1 MAVPPAYTVRTPR
14 LHLRCWDPGD
24 AEGLFATVEDNV
36 EHLRRY
42 LPWVP
47 NRPKSVD
54 AQLALLRRFRVWFD
68 RGEQYFYGVFDPSTG
83 EVLGGVGLHQTVGPN
98 AFEIG
103 YWLTR
108 HRIGQGLATEM
119 VSALLRVAFE
129 IEDAQRV
136 EIRCSVSNLP
146 SARIPQRLG
155 FEHEA
160 TLPRRLP
167 HATGLDDMMIWSL
180 WTRAYRRSRLGKLV
194 VEARDGAGRRL
205 I

>member
-1 MAVPPAYTVRTPR
+1 VAVPPAYTVRTPR
-14 LHLRCWDPGD
+14 LSLRCWDPAD
-24 AEGLFATVEDNV
+24 AEGLFNTVEDNV

-47 NRPKSVD
+47 NRPTTID

-68 RGEQYFYGVFDPSTG
+68 RGEQYFYGVFDPGTG
-83 EVLGGVGLHQTVGPN
+83 EVLGGIGLHHSVGPD
-98 AFEIG
+98 ALEIG

-119 VSALLRVAFE
+119 VSALIRVAFE
-129 IEDAQRV
+129 VEDAQRV
-136 EIRCSVSNLP
+136 EIRCSVSNQA

-167 HATGLDDMMIWSL
+167 HADGVDDMMIWSL
-180 WTRAYRRSRLGKLV
+180 WLRDYRRSRLVGLA

-205 I
+205 L

>member
-1 MAVPPAYTVRTPR
+1 MAVPPAYSVRTPR
-14 LHLRCWDPGD
+14 LLIRCWDLRD
-24 AEGLFATVEDNV
+24 AEALFTTIEENV

-47 NRPKSVD
+47 TRPKDVD
-54 AQLALLRRFRVWFD
+54 AQLAALRRFRTWFD
-68 RGEQYFYGVFDPSTG
+68 RDEQYFYGTFDPATG
-83 EVLGGVGLHQTVGPN
+83 EVVGAIGLHRSVGPD

-103 YWLTR
+103 YWVRRDRTR
-108 HRIGQGLATEM
+108 LGLATEM

-129 IEDAQRV
+129 VEDAHRV
-136 EIRCSVSNLP
+136 EIRCAVTNRA

-167 HATGLDDMMIWSL
+167 YEHGVEDMMIWSL
-180 WTRAYRRSRLGKLV
+180 WARDYRRGTIGALV
-194 VEARDGAGRRL
+194 VDARDGAGRRL
-205 I
+205 L